1 MESVNDRLLLRKVTL
16 RLIPFL
22 FLLYIIAYLDR
33 VNVGFA
39 KLHMQKA
46 LGFSDTVYGT
56 GAGIFFLGYFL
67 FEVPSNLILERVGA
81 RRWIARIMITWGI
94 IASCM
99 MFTNSVTMFYI
110 MRFLLGLGEAGFFP
124 GMILYLTYW
133 YTTAERAR
141 MIALF
146 MSAIAFANIIG
157 SPVSGFLVSIKGWGL
172 AGWQWLFLLEGIPA
186 FILGFV
192 VLVYLPDSPRTA
204 RWLKPEERDRL
215 LERLEAE
222 HDKKRDHSHTSL
234 KGALRQTAVW
244 QLCAIYFSLNVGSYG
259 INMWLPQI
267 VKDFGKLSDVQI
279 GFITALPYIAGA
291 IGLLINGTHSDK
303 TQERRLHVTFA
314 AVFGA
319 VGLMLSALNSEP
331 VARLLFLS
339 MAQMGLMAMLAPFW
353 TLPSSFLVGAAAA
366 GGIAFINSVGNLGGF
381 VGPFIMGWLKDTTH
395 SFQTPLLTL
404 AGVLFVGSLITYS
417 LRVRTTPPQ

>member
-1 MESVNDRLLLRKVTL
+1 MEPDDKPLLRKVTL

-56 GAGIFFLGYFL
+56 GAGIFFIGYFL

-99 MFTNSVTMFYI
+99 MFTHSVPMFYF

-133 YTTAERAR
+133 YTSAERAR

-157 SPVSGFLVSIKGWGL
+157 SPLSGLLVSIQGWGL
-172 AGWQWLFLLEGIPA
+172 AGWQWLFLLEGLPA
-186 FILGFV
+186 FVLGLV
-192 VLVYLPDSPRTA
+192 VLLYLPDNPQTA
-204 RWLKPEERDRL
+204 RWLAPEESARL
-215 LERLEAE
+215 QERLDAE
-222 HDKKRDHSHTSL
+222 HDQKRGHSHASL
-234 KGALRQTAVW
+234 KGALSQVAVW
-244 QLCAIYFSLNVGSYG
+244 QLCTVYFCLNVGSYG

-267 VKDFGKLSDVQI
+267 VKDFGKLSDFQI
-279 GFITALPYIAGA
+279 GLITALPYVAGA
-291 IGLLINGTHSDK
+291 IGLLLNGSHSDK
-303 TQERRLHVTFA
+303 TQERRLHVTA
-314 AVFGA
+314 GAVLGA
-319 VGLMLSALNSEP
+319 VGLMLSGFAPNPVFRLIAL
-331 VARLLFLS
+331 A

-353 TLPSSFLVGAAAA
+353 SLPPTFLVGAAAA

-381 VGPFIMGWLKDTTH
+381 VGPFLIGWLKDKTH
-395 SFQTPLLTL
+395 SFQIPLLTL
-404 AGVLFVGSLITYS
+404 AGVLYFGSIVTYS
-417 LRVRTTPPQ
+417 LRVRTPSK